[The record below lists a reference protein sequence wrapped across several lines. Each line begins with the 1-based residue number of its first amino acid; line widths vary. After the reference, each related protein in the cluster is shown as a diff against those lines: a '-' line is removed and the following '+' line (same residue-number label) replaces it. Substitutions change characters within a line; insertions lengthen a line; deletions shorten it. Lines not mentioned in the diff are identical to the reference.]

1 MIHKRTLLLFLC
13 VVAYIVNTQTSQ
25 AQSLLV
31 HQKQVV
37 IAHTLTL
44 GNEMPFKNGNT
55 ITIGN
60 ATYNISNVD
69 SICGSK
75 TVVDDNTV
83 CINYN
88 NNKTTVTI
96 AANIAPYLTTSIN
109 GAHVSIV
116 QSTDLPNEVSYTLQG
131 TATDGSFWMNGNLKA
146 SIVLNGLSL
155 CCADSA
161 AINIRNG
168 KRISV
173 TLADG
178 TNNSLTDGA
187 NGNQKAC
194 FMVKGHTEF
203 KGNGSLTL
211 IGNTAHAFWGGEY
224 VELKKTVGNITVTK
238 AVKDGFNIN
247 QYFEMKGGTLHLSSL
262 GDDGIQVSKTDDE
275 TDEQNGQVIISGG
288 SLTINASA
296 TAAKGLKCEDNFTM
310 TAGTLNITTAGTG
323 QYNSS
328 NQDVSACTAIKVD
341 GTMTIDG
348 GTLTLKSTGAGGKG
362 INCDNDITINGGTL
376 DITTTGKQYS
386 YNRLTSS
393 AKGIRTEGNLY
404 INGGTFNITCSGGE
418 GSEGLE
424 SKKEI
429 HITNGDIVANTY
441 DDAINAGTKIDIS
454 GGRIYAYAS
463 NNDGID
469 SNGTLYI
476 SGGLVIATGTNQPEE
491 GFDCDQN
498 TFSITGGT
506 LIGLG
511 GSTSTPTSSV
521 TTQPVLIV
529 SGQSF
534 TQNNYLSLNDAE
546 GNSIWTFRLPRTINQ
561 ATLLVSS
568 PSLTQG
574 TTCSITSGV
583 SVTGATEWNGYAT
596 DGTITGGSTLI
607 STTLSNM
614 VTTSGS
620 TGGGPGGGG
629 NRPGGGGGRPGW

>member
-1 MIHKRTLLLFLC
+1 MIRKWILISSLC
-13 VVAYIVNTQTSQ
+13 VVANIVNTQTSY

-31 HQKQVV
+31 HQGQVA
-37 IAHTLTL
+37 IAHALTSDS
-44 GNEMPFKNGNT
+44 EMPFYNGKTLTIDNT
-55 ITIGN
+55 
-60 ATYNISNVD
+60 AYNISDID
-69 SICGSK
+69 SICGSNI
-75 TVVDDNTV
+75 VVDDNTV
-83 CINYN
+83 CVVYHDNQAA
-88 NNKTTVTI
+88 VTI
-96 AANIAPYLTTSIN
+96 AANIAPYLTTTVN

-116 QSTDLPNEVSYTLQG
+116 QSSKLPNEISYTLQG
-131 TATDGSFWMNGNLKA
+131 TTTNGSFWMDGDLKA
-146 SIVLNGLSL
+146 SIILKGVSL

-178 TNNSLTDGA
+178 TDNSLTDGA
-187 NGNQKAC
+187 NGSQKGC

-203 KGNGSLTL
+203 KGRGSLTL
-211 IGNTAHAFWGGEY
+211 TGNAAHAFWGGEY
-224 VELKKTVGNITVTK
+224 VELKKTLGNIIVEK
-238 AVKDGFNIN
+238 AAKDGFNIN
-247 QYFEMKGGTLHLSSL
+247 QYLEMKGGTIQLSSL

-296 TAAKGLKCEDNFTM
+296 AAAKGLKCEDSFTM
-310 TAGTLNITTAGTG
+310 TAGTIDITMTGTG
-323 QYNSS
+323 QYDSS
-328 NQDVSACTAIKVD
+328 SQDVSACAAIKVD
-341 GTMTIDG
+341 GTMTVDG
-348 GTLTLKSTGAGGKG
+348 GNITLKSTGAGGKG
-362 INCDNDITINGGTL
+362 INCDKDITINNGTF

-404 INGGTFNITCSGGE
+404 INGGTFNIICSGGE
-418 GSEGLE
+418 GSEGIE

-441 DDAINAGTKIDIS
+441 DDAMNASTKIDIS

-529 SGQSF
+529 GGQSF
-534 TQNNYLSLNDAE
+534 TQSNYLSLNDAD
-546 GNSIWTFRLPRTINQ
+546 GNSIWTFRLPRTISQ

-568 PSLTQG
+568 PSLIQG
-574 TTCSITSGV
+574 STCSITTGV

-596 DGTITGGSTLI
+596 DGTVSGGSTLI
-607 STTLSNM
+607 STTLSNI